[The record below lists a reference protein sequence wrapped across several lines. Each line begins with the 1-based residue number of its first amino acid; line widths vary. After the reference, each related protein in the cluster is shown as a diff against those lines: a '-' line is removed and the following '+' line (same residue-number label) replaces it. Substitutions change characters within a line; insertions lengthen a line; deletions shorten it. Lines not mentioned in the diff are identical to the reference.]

1 MSKVLIAAA
10 LCLTL
15 LTGLPAV
22 AADADEQAQAA
33 IDTRQGLLKVV
44 VSYFGPIVGMA
55 RGQIP
60 YDADVVKNNAEKVA
74 VLLPMIP
81 DVFRKDTRESG
92 LETEALDEIWDNM
105 GDFQT
110 KTDTATERALAL
122 AAATADGQE
131 AAMKAFGA
139 LGAGCKGCHDD
150 YRQQN

>member
-1 MSKVLIAAA
+1 MSKVLIALA

-15 LTGLPAV
+15 LTGLPAT
-22 AADADEQAQAA
+22 AADAEEQAQAA

-60 YDADVVKNNAEKVA
+60 YDADVVKNNAGKVA

-81 DVFRKDTRESG
+81 DVFRKDTRDSG
-92 LETEALDEIWDNM
+92 LESEALDEIWDNM
-105 GDFQT
+105 SDFQA
-110 KTDTATERALAL
+110 KTETATERALAL

-131 AAMKAFGA
+131 AAM
-139 LGAGCKGCHDD
+139 
-150 YRQQN
+150 